1 MTRRPRKL
9 KATQAV
15 PIVPIVPRL
24 GPPEN
29 LRPAGPHTDRR
40 RRSRA
45 AEKAAL
51 SKAAFDVRPGGAERR
66 APSPQGELEPNA

>member
-1 MTRRPRKL
+1 MPKRRK
-9 KATQAV
+9 
-15 PIVPIVPRL
+15 PIANPPLPVVPRL

-29 LRPAGPHTDRR
+29 LRPAGPHGDKR

-51 SKAAFDVRPGGAERR
+51 SKAAFDVPAGAK
-66 APSPQGELEPNA
+66 A